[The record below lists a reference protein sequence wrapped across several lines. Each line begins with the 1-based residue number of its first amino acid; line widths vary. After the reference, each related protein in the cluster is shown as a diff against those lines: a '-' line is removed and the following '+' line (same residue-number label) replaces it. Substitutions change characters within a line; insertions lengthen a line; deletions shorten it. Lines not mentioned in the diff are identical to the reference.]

1 MGKKKKRKG
10 LLDRLAEDLID
21 HSVMELAKDSESGK
35 VEPYAAAGIAFG
47 VGKMEKFEDQM

>member
-47 VGKMEKFEDQM
+47 VGKMETFEDQM